1 MKGKSYAI
9 PVGMVFKKYY
19 CCKCGTKLE
28 KERTHRVVNK
38 EDKDYYQYQDCGTFP
53 RVDHDV
59 YDYRFK
65 CPNCGKRISYDEQ
78 CIMERIQKKS
88 KSKILSSK
96 EIKNNYQNCKHNNNK
111 YVLTRNIM
119 VPSIFIIPFFILFYI
134 FKSDKSLE
142 QIIGLTSIFVII
154 SILVII
160 GAIRSYKGNYKLRI
174 YKTYSHE
181 ERTKIEKLH
190 SYSSHNKDLISKAS
204 KCYCFYCKHAF
215 DSNEINNY
223 IDDGQTALCP
233 NCDIDSIIPDSIDE
247 KINESIID
255 EMNKYW
261 F

>member
-65 CPNCGKRISYDEQ
+65 CPNCGKRNSYDEQ

-119 VPSIFIIPFFILFYI
+119 VPSIFIIPFFILYI
-134 FKSDKSLE
+134 
-142 QIIGLTSIFVII
+142 
-154 SILVII
+154 
-160 GAIRSYKGNYKLRI
+160 
-174 YKTYSHE
+174 
-181 ERTKIEKLH
+181 
-190 SYSSHNKDLISKAS
+190 
-204 KCYCFYCKHAF
+204 
-215 DSNEINNY
+215 
-223 IDDGQTALCP
+223 
-233 NCDIDSIIPDSIDE
+233 
-247 KINESIID
+247 
-255 EMNKYW
+255 
-261 F
+261 